1 MVKCLPGSS
10 ATPLILFLWE
20 NTGPIHLDLFKPT
33 SLAMPVRH
41 RPGRS
46 SSVTLWPVEE
56 TDFLPVSFL
65 MAVGVCTLWLAQIGK
80 MHFSLWRPWCLVAIL
95 IQYVPIILFCV
106 LLPNPRSPKKTQKSP
121 KGLLLHQGSVRSKF
135 KTEKCSN
142 RSSGPSLCYWRII
155 SFLGNVFSNPLYIF
169 IPGQSILRE
178 SSYKK
183 QFTWSFIFYI
193 PFSIISAI
201 CPWIRGLYP
210 PSPVSLYPV
219 NLLIPFLW

>member
-20 NTGPIHLDLFKPT
+20 NTGPTHLDLFKPT

-65 MAVGVCTLWLAQIGK
+65 MAVGVCTLWLAQMGK

-106 LLPNPRSPKKTQKSP
+106 LLPNPRSPKKPKKAQRAFYCIKEVWDLSLGQRNVAIGHPARLSATGGLFLSLEMYFPILCIFSSQGKVYWERAPTKSN
-121 KGLLLHQGSVRSKF
+121 LHDH
-135 KTEKCSN
+135 
-142 RSSGPSLCYWRII
+142 L
-155 SFLGNVFSNPLYIF
+155 
-169 IPGQSILRE
+169 
-178 SSYKK
+178 
-183 QFTWSFIFYI
+183 
-193 PFSIISAI
+193 FSIF
-201 CPWIRGLYP
+201 
-210 PSPVSLYPV
+210 
-219 NLLIPFLW
+219 PFLLFQLFVLG